1 MLSNPERKRH
11 YDKYGTVAEDE
22 QGEAEFFE
30 EFETMFFGGGMFG
43 QGGDDMDDFMEF
55 LETDTK
61 YMRKMFRDLGK
72 GARVSRKG
80 RAKKDKY
87 NADPDIDDM
96 ISFFMM
102 PAMSMSMGMK
112 MPTKSKK

>member
-43 QGGDDMDDFMEF
+43 
-55 LETDTK
+55 
-61 YMRKMFRDLGK
+61 
-72 GARVSRKG
+72 
-80 RAKKDKY
+80 
-87 NADPDIDDM
+87 
-96 ISFFMM
+96 
-102 PAMSMSMGMK
+102 
-112 MPTKSKK
+112 